1 MLSVSLF
8 YINLTKFL
16 QDTRAV
22 NIILVII
29 SDRKNISIEG
39 NQKSF
44 ALLINTID
52 CILLV
57 INTIDSSRV
66 KDSIKSD
73 CLILYLIFKK
83 ILYSLHKGQKR

>member
-16 QDTRAV
+16 QDIRAV

-44 ALLINTID
+44 SLLINTID

-57 INTIDSSRV
+57 INTIDSSRI
-66 KDSIKSD
+66 KDSF
-73 CLILYLIFKK
+73 YKK
-83 ILYSLHKGQKR
+83 